1 MSKSKR
7 PRKIGTGKK
16 RDNGNEF
23 DIFDD
28 PKPHKV
34 DFDKYHVMGHDT
46 MIFAERITRSK
57 RYSDAFIFQILAM
70 HLDNASCICMLKQA
84 DIVKLTGMQKADVSR
99 AIARLSQP
107 LLPAADK
114 KNADGSWPVILP
126 ELIRKYDNEKTG
138 LRGFALNPSV
148 VIIGSHDRANARW
161 IEAEQ
166 QAIAKAEKAAQAAIN
181 AALESST
188 AEWIDNIV
196 AEQDIDFL

>member
-57 RYSDAFIFQILAM
+57 RYSDAFIFQIMCM
-70 HLDNASCICMLKQA
+70 HLDNATGLCMLKQA
-84 DIVKLTGMQKADVSR
+84 DIVKKIGIRKSEVSE
-99 AIARLSQP
+99 AISRLSKP
-107 LLPAADK
+107 LLPDFE
-114 KNADGSWPVILP
+114 KNHAGEWQTILP
-126 ELIRKYDNEKTG
+126 ELIRKYDDEKSG

-148 VIIGSHDRANARW
+148 VIIGSHDRANRRW

-166 QAIAKAEKAAQAAIN
+166 QAIQKAEKAAQAAIQS
-181 AALESST
+181 AASSSL
-188 AEWIDNIV
+188 AEELDNLV
-196 AEQDIDFL
+196 AENDIDFL